1 MRFVELHEF
10 DTGEV
15 ILVNVTKIDLLYKME
30 DRTVLRIEATDL
42 AVQESPDEILLKI
55 RG

>member
-10 DTGEV
+10 DSGDPV
-15 ILVNVTKIDLLYKME
+15 LINVAKIDLLYHME
-30 DRTVLRIEATDL
+30 DRTVLRIEATDI
-42 AVQESPDEILLKI
+42 AVKENVDEIMIKI